1 MEFNEK
7 LQILRKEKGMTQ
19 DELAESL
26 YVSRAAVSKWES
38 GRGYPN
44 IDSLKAIAQY
54 FGITI
59 DELLSGEAIL
69 SIAQEDAAQK
79 RRSLCDLVFGC
90 LDCSFALFFF
100 LPLFG
105 ETASGNLREVSVMA
119 LTQIQPWLKV
129 SYLAAI
135 IAMPVIGTLTFA
147 LQNQTVGFW
156 PRNKIRL
163 SLFCNVAVSFLF
175 ILSRQPYAAAFA
187 LLFLIMK
194 VLILSKKG

>member
-7 LQILRKEKGMTQ
+7 LQTLRKEKGLTQ

-44 IDSLKAIAQY
+44 IDSLKAIAKY

-69 SIAQEDAAQK
+69 SIAQEDAVQK
-79 RRSLCDLVFGC
+79 RNSLCDLVFGC

-105 ETASGNLREVSVMA
+105 ETANGNLREVSVMA